1 MWSLQIPK
9 KCQHFVWRASREAL
23 PTRVNLCKR
32 RIPIDPK
39 CENCWN
45 SSKDVQHAVWNC
57 PLIKPVWDTETW
69 IHRLRDSPTLDFA
82 DLFSK
87 VLEIGTQ
94 QNSEAFIII
103 SWALWHRRNK
113 LRLHQAV
120 EAIDQVN
127 TKARAYLDE
136 FASGIATS
144 PPKGSNPALEIKWQ
158 PPRPNNFK
166 VNYDGVIF
174 KETNEARIG
183 VIVRDR
189 EGKVMASLVEK
200 VRYP

>member
-1 MWSLQIPK
+1 M
-9 KCQHFVWRASREAL
+9 
-23 PTRVNLCKR
+23 NLCKR

-45 SSKDVQHAVWNC
+45 SSKDVLHAVWNC
-57 PLIKPVWDTETW
+57 PLIKPVWDNETW
-69 IHRLRDSPTLDFA
+69 IHRLRDSPTLDYA

-103 SWALWHRRNK
+103 SWALWHRCNK

-136 FASGIATS
+136 FASGIETS

-183 VIVRDR
+183 VIV
-189 EGKVMASLVEK
+189 
-200 VRYP
+200 